1 MGTAGD
7 PHARLR
13 AARLYL
19 ILECEVRG
27 APAAEHVAGAL
38 KGGVDIVQL
47 RDKEA
52 RDDRIVATASELR
65 ALCDDAGAL
74 LIVNDRA
81 DLALECGADGV
92 HVGQDDDRVD
102 EIRRQVGDRLL
113 IGISTHSAGQIAAA
127 DASGAD
133 YLGVGPVFETPTKP
147 GRRPVGLALVEH
159 AASNASKPWFA
170 IGGIDAG
177 NAPDVIAAGAS
188 RIAVVRAIRDADD
201 PGAAAGEL
209 RAALERKARVGSPG

>member
-1 MGTAGD
+1 MGTARD

-27 APAAEHVAGAL
+27 APAAEHVA
-38 KGGVDIVQL
+38 
-47 RDKEA
+47 
-52 RDDRIVATASELR
+52 
-65 ALCDDAGAL
+65 
-74 LIVNDRA
+74 
-81 DLALECGADGV
+81 
-92 HVGQDDDRVD
+92 
-102 EIRRQVGDRLL
+102 
-113 IGISTHSAGQIAAA
+113 AA

-147 GRRPVGLALVEH
+147 GRRSVGLALVEH

-201 PGAAAGEL
+201 PGA
-209 RAALERKARVGSPG
+209 